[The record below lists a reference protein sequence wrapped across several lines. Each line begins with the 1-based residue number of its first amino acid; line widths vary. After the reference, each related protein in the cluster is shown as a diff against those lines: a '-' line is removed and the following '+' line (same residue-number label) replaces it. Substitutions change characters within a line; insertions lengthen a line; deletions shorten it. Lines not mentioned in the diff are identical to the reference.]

1 MSEALEQFLLQAP
14 ESMEQ
19 LIEEIT
25 PDIYANLKSAI
36 ELGKWNDGS
45 RLSAEQLESC
55 MQAVILYESK
65 NLPQQQR
72 TGFDLVA
79 NCSSK
84 KAGSKKVGSG
94 QAENEQSDPAGEIIS
109 FVEQSGPESQS

>member
-1 MSEALEQFLLQAP
+1 MSEAFEQLILKRP

-19 LIEEIT
+19 LIQEIT

-36 ELGKWNDGS
+36 ELGKWNDGN
-45 RLSAEQLESC
+45 RLSTEQLELC

-65 NLPQQQR
+65 NLSQAQR

-84 KAGSKKVGSG
+84 
-94 QAENEQSDPAGEIIS
+94 QAQGRQAQNES
-109 FVEQSGPESQS
+109 ESAAEPIAPMQQDAPGKLS

>member
-1 MSEALEQFLLQAP
+1 MMSETSEQLFLQRP
-14 ESMEQ
+14 ESLEQ

-45 RLSAEQLESC
+45 RLSAGQLELS

-65 NLPQQQR
+65 NLPLQER
-72 TGFDLVA
+72 AGFELAA
-79 NCSSK
+79 NCSNK
-84 KAGSKKVGSG
+84 RAGNKSSETTQINSVG
-94 QAENEQSDPAGEIIS
+94 D
-109 FVEQSGPESQS
+109 

>member
-1 MSEALEQFLLQAP
+1 MMSETFEQLFLQRP
-14 ESMEQ
+14 ESLEQ

-45 RLSAEQLESC
+45 RLSAGQLESS
-55 MQAVILYESK
+55 MQTVILYESK
-65 NLPQQQR
+65 KLPQQER
-72 TGFDLVA
+72 TGFEPEA

-84 KAGSKKVGSG
+84 RPGNKSSETTPLAIK
-94 QAENEQSDPAGEIIS
+94 P
-109 FVEQSGPESQS
+109 PL